1 MKIGEYNQMMAYL
14 TRPEPEIVVLPE
26 PKPQELLDLQ
36 EQKEK
41 DRLKKLL
48 DELSPVLMDE
58 SVEFIERQNFAKKQI
73 VKKSQTLESMVN

>member
-1 MKIGEYNQMMAYL
+1 MMAYL
-14 TRPEPEIVVLPE
+14 TQETDSYLPE
-26 PKPQELLDLQ
+26 PKPRELLDLQ

-58 SVEFIERQNFAKKQI
+58 SVEFIERQILQKKQSL
-73 VKKSQTLESMVN
+73 KRPDLEVW